1 MPNELTNPNNVVT
14 EERLAQFYQQILP
27 YLGGMPDVLANKFN
41 RADLYS
47 TDEKLIGR
55 WIDGKPLYEK
65 VIIQTDYNINSSWKY
80 VSTGIVNLGEVVE
93 LKGTF
98 AKSESGT
105 DIYSLSYGGGDAF
118 ISLVID
124 KSNYKIAIKS
134 GESRT
139 GKLVVVIKY
148 TKTTDSAVEI
158 GDDTDYSTT
167 EKIVGTWIDG
177 KPIWQKT
184 VVIDALSKTG
194 NQVDYNHEIAGID
207 LILTYD
213 MTFINPSTGQS
224 GKVNSSSSSTYV
236 LSCIEVTRS
245 TIAYQVGTAWSFT
258 KGLCTLQ
265 YTKTSS

>member
-14 EERLAQFYQQILP
+14 EERLAEFYQQILP
-27 YLGGMPDVLANKFN
+27 YMGGMPDVLANKFN

-65 VIIQTDYNINSSWKY
+65 VITQTDYNINSSWKY

-98 AKSESGT
+98 AKSKSGT

-124 KSNYKIAIKS
+124 KSNDKIAIKS

-139 GKLVVVIKY
+139 GKLIVVIKY

-158 GDDTDYSTT
+158 GSDTDYSTT

-177 KPIWQKT
+177 KPIWQR
-184 VVIDALSKTG
+184 VFTG
-194 NQVDYNHEIAGID
+194 TTGGN
-207 LILTYD
+207 
-213 MTFINPSTGQS
+213 GQS
-224 GKVNSSSSSTYV
+224 ATIGTIANVDSIPFMYGNARNSSGTYLGIPNAGLNVEFSSGNLKTY
-236 LSCIEVTRS
+236 
-245 TIAYQVGTAWSFT
+245 TIAAAYANQPCIIVA
-258 KGLCTLQ
+258 L